1 MATANF
7 IEELQLAADR
17 SAEMPSADLKAL
29 LRRAALLLRNVGGSD
44 VNLEADVEDALAGV
58 TAERRVSRPQL
69 LQSIVRQWLIVN
81 SYLPLYN
88 MDEEA

>member
-17 SAEMPSADLKAL
+17 SAEMSGADLRAL
-29 LRRAALLLRNVGGSD
+29 IRRAALLLRNARGGD
-44 VNLEADVEDALAGV
+44 VNLEADVEVALEGV
-58 TAERRVSRPQL
+58 AAERRVSKPQL
-69 LQSIVRQWLIVN
+69 LRLIVRQWLIVN
-81 SYLPLYN
+81 SDLPLYK